1 MNKEYVEVDGNLII
15 SDENGHLRIEPA
27 SDLSKE
33 ILKQQNIRSQELKD
47 LECYADQKV
56 NYDNFK
62 GKYRPFWL
70 YTATAATL
78 IAPPLTLLM
87 AGINPMAET
96 FETIFGTINL
106 NLFVTGLTGAFA
118 IPMASLMTYFDY
130 QNFKVYRERWKYAD
144 GQYEVHQKGF
154 SEADRKLKELLD
166 KSDKEEKPKTYTK
179 EYRIQKVEE

>member
-1 MNKEYVEVDGNLII
+1 MNKEFVEVNGNLIV
-15 SDENGHLRIEPA
+15 SDESGHLRIEPA

-33 ILKQQNIRSQELKD
+33 ILKQQNRRSQELND

-56 NYDNFK
+56 KYDNFK
-62 GKYRPFWL
+62 GKYRPLWL

-87 AGINPMAET
+87 VGANPMTET

-106 NLFVTGLTGAFA
+106 NLFITGLTGAFS
-118 IPMASLMTYFDY
+118 IPMASFMTYFDY
-130 QNFKVYRERWKYAD
+130 QKFKEYRERWKYAD
-144 GQYEVHQKGF
+144 DQYEVHQKGF
-154 SEADRKLKELLD
+154 SEADRKLKELLEQRD
-166 KSDKEEKPKTYTK
+166 EEEKPKTYTK